1 MNGDGP
7 AFPHMMVIGHKDYAG
22 GLTIRDWF
30 AGQALSGLMA
40 SHDWKHMY
48 DTDSYADDA
57 YKLADSMMAK
67 RK

>member
-1 MNGDGP
+1 MRDDGGL
-7 AFPHMMVIGHKDYAG
+7 AFPGNGNPGMS
-22 GLTIRDWF
+22 LRDWL

-48 DTDSYADDA
+48 DADSYAEDA
-57 YKLADSMMAK
+57 YKLADSMLAK